1 MLPKSELDG
10 DIVAALTEVDNIG
23 MAMAVNNARAA
34 MNFFITY
41 LLLRIVA
48 KPCWL
53 LPMRLPI
60 AKIYSRSSFE
70 KSLARITAK

>member
-1 MLPKSELDG
+1 
-10 DIVAALTEVDNIG
+10 VAALADMDNVG
-23 MAMAVNNARAA
+23 TAMMVNNTRAA

-53 LPMRLPI
+53 LPMRLLSS
-60 AKIYSRSSFE
+60 KIYSRVSFE
-70 KSLARITAK
+70 NSLASITAR